1 MRDISQKNDSLRTAV
16 AKAILRVSPATI
28 QLIKDQK
35 IPKGDPLSCAKVA
48 AIQAAKN
55 TSQIIPLCHPIPVAF
70 VGVDFQLDEDAI
82 EIVTTV
88 KAIYKTGVEMEAL
101 TAASVAALT
110 IYDMT
115 KMLDEVMQIESVRLE
130 SKTGG
135 KSDRQVKNE
144 GANYRAAVIVLSD
157 TVAAG
162 KAEDV
167 SGHLIRKRLEKEG
180 FDVVEYKVLPDDES
194 EIIAAIRKH
203 SDDGGADLIITTG
216 GTGIGPRDTTP
227 DAIKRLLDKELPGV
241 TEQIRNYGQIRTP
254 FSMLSRSLAGVRNKT
269 VILCLPG
276 SAGGVQDSMDAIFP
290 AIKHSFKMLA
300 GGNHAQ
306 RETSKTTKTEG

>member
-16 AKAILRVSPATI
+16 AKAVLRVSPSTI
-28 QLIKDQK
+28 QLIKDGK

-70 VGVDFQLDEDAI
+70 VGVEFQLDEDSIA
-82 EIVTTV
+82 IVTTV

-115 KMLDEVMQIESVRLE
+115 KMLDDLMQVETIRLE

-135 KSDRQVKNE
+135 KSDRELKYE
-144 GANYRAAVIVLSD
+144 GARHRAAVFVMSD
-157 TVAAG
+157 SVSAG

-167 SGHLIRKRLEKEG
+167 SGHLIQKRLGAEG
-180 FDVVEYKVLPDDES
+180 FEIVEYKVLRDDES
-194 EIIAAIRKH
+194 EIIAAIRQCA
-203 SDDGGADLIITTG
+203 DEMQVDLIITTG
-216 GTGIGPRDTTP
+216 GTGISPRDHTP
-227 DAIKRLLDKELPGV
+227 EAIKRLLDKELPGV
-241 TEQIRNYGQIRTP
+241 TEQIRAYGQKRTP
-254 FSMLSRSLAGVRNKT
+254 FSMLSRSVAGVRNKT
-269 VILCLPG
+269 VIISLPG
-276 SAGGVQDSMDAIFP
+276 SAGGVQDSLDAVFP
-290 AIKHSFKMLA
+290 AIKHAFKMIA
-300 GGNHAQ
+300 GENHGK
-306 RETSKTTKTEG
+306 RDKEITKS

>member
-16 AKAILRVSPATI
+16 AKAVLRVSPSTI
-28 QLIKDQK
+28 QIIKDGK

-115 KMLDEVMQIESVRLE
+115 KMLDDVMQIESVRLE

-135 KSDRQVKNE
+135 KSDRQVKND
-144 GANYRAAVIVLSD
+144 GAKYRAAVFVMSD
-157 TVAAG
+157 SVAAG
-162 KAEDV
+162 KADDV
-167 SGHLIRKRLEKEG
+167 SGHLIQKRLENEG
-180 FDVVEYKVLPDDES
+180 FEITEYKVLPDDEAA
-194 EIIAAIRKH
+194 IIAAVRKS
-203 SDDGGADLIITTG
+203 SDDAGVDLVITTG
-216 GTGIGPRDTTP
+216 GTGVGPRDTTP
-227 DAIKRLLDKELPGV
+227 EAIKRLLDKELPGV
-241 TEQIRNYGQIRTP
+241 TEQIRAYGQVRTP
-254 FSMLSRSLAGVRNKT
+254 FSMLSRSVAGVRNKT
-269 VILCLPG
+269 LIICLPG
-276 SAGGVQDSMDAIFP
+276 SAGGVQDSMDAVFP
-290 AIKHSFKMLA
+290 AIKHSFKMIA
-300 GGNHAQ
+300 GECHGKRDKEA
-306 RETSKTTKTEG
+306 TKKEG

>member
-1 MRDISQKNDSLRTAV
+1 MRDISQKTDSLRTAV

-28 QLIKDQK
+28 KTIKNGEV
-35 IPKGDPLSCAKVA
+35 PKGDPLSCARVA

-70 VGVDFQLDEDAI
+70 VSVEFQLDEDAI

-115 KMLDEVMQIESVRLE
+115 KMLDEVMEIESVRLE

-135 KSDRQVKNE
+135 KSDRQVKND
-144 GANYRAAVIVLSD
+144 GAKYRAAVFVMSD
-157 TVAAG
+157 TIAAG

-167 SGHLIRKRLEKEG
+167 SGHVIRKRLELEG
-180 FDVVEYKVLPDDES
+180 FDIAEYRVLPDDEA
-194 EIIAAIRKH
+194 EIIAAVRKS
-203 SDDGGADLIITTG
+203 SDEGGVDLVVTTG

-227 DAIKRLLDKELPGV
+227 EAIKRLLDKELPGV
-241 TEQIRNYGQIRTP
+241 TEQIRTYGQVRTP

-269 VILCLPG
+269 LIICLPG
-276 SAGGVQDSMDAIFP
+276 SAGGVQDSMDAVFP

-300 GGNHAQ
+300 GGNH
-306 RETSKTTKTEG
+306 RKRDKETTKKEG

>member
-1 MRDISQKNDSLRTAV
+1 MRDISQKTDSLRTAV

-28 QLIKDQK
+28 QTIKDGK

-70 VGVDFQLDEDAI
+70 VGVEFQLDEDAI

-135 KSDRQVKNE
+135 KSDRQVKND
-144 GANYRAAVIVLSD
+144 GAKYRAAVYVMSD
-157 TVAAG
+157 SIAAG

-167 SGHLIRKRLEKEG
+167 SGHVIQKRLVSEG
-180 FDVVEYKVLPDDES
+180 FEIAEYKVLRDDEA
-194 EIIAAIRKH
+194 EIIAAVRKS
-203 SDDGGADLIITTG
+203 SDEDGVDLIVTTG
-216 GTGIGPRDTTP
+216 GTGIGPRDVTP
-227 DAIKRLLDKELPGV
+227 EAVKRLIEKELPGV
-241 TEQIRNYGQIRTP
+241 TEQIRTYGQVRTP
-254 FSMLSRSLAGVRNKT
+254 FSMLSRSLAGVINKT
-269 VILCLPG
+269 VVICLPG
-276 SAGGVQDSMDAIFP
+276 SAGGVQDSMDAVFP
-290 AIKHSFKMLA
+290 ALKHSFKMLA
-300 GGNHAQ
+300 GGSHGK
-306 RETSKTTKTEG
+306 RDKEISKTEG

>member
-16 AKAILRVSPATI
+16 AKAVLRVSPATI
-28 QLIKDQK
+28 QTIKDGK
-35 IPKGDPLSCAKVA
+35 VPKGDPLSCAKVA

-70 VGVDFQLDEDAI
+70 VGVEFQLDEDAI

-135 KSDRQVKNE
+135 KSDRQVKNDD
-144 GANYRAAVIVLSD
+144 ARYRAAVIVMSD
-157 TVAAG
+157 SIVAG

-167 SGHLIRKRLEKEG
+167 SGHLIRKRLENEG
-180 FDVVEYKVLPDDES
+180 FDVVEYKVLPDNEA

-203 SDDGGADLIITTG
+203 SDESGADLVVTTG

-227 DAIKRLLDKELPGV
+227 EAVKRLLDKELPGV
-241 TEQIRNYGQIRTP
+241 TEQIRSYGQVRTP
-254 FSMLSRSLAGVRNKT
+254 FSMLSRSVAGVRNKT
-269 VILCLPG
+269 LIICLPG
-276 SAGGVQDSMDAIFP
+276 SAGGVQDSLDAVFP
-290 AIKHSFKMLA
+290 AIKHSFKMIA
-300 GGNHAQ
+300 GGNHAS
-306 RETSKTTKTEG
+306 RNKETTKQEG

>member
-70 VGVDFQLDEDAI
+70 VGVEFQLDEDAI

-144 GANYRAAVIVLSD
+144 GANYRAAVIVMSD

-180 FDVVEYKVLPDDES
+180 FDIVEYKVLPDDES
-194 EIIAAIRKH
+194 EIITAIRKH

-241 TEQIRNYGQIRTP
+241 TEQIRNYGQVRTP